1 MAAGSLPDVLVT
13 RDTWTNLGQN
23 KIVQWKGGVDVLVYI
38 AATPPANTMLS
49 GLTLSDDVRFL
60 LSTEALDIHV
70 RGIGG
75 NAQLAVA
82 EVTP

>member
-1 MAAGSLPDVLVT
+1 MAGSQPDVLVT
-13 RDTWTNLGQN
+13 RDAWINLGTN
-23 KIVQWKGGVDVLVYI
+23 KIVQWKGGSDVLVYI
-38 AATPPANTMLS
+38 AASPPANTVLS
-49 GLTLSDDVRFL
+49 GLTLSDDTRFL

-70 RGIGG
+70 RGVTG